1 VDERRDGSEA
11 YFSFPTALATR
22 GLVSLGVNIFHPAFS
37 SDFVFSCEG
46 LGRWEDHPAW
56 QVRFEQREGT
66 PSRIRSWS
74 YLGKTFA
81 IPLKGRVWIS
91 PNTFD
96 IIRLETDLREPVK
109 ELQLTKE
116 HLAID
121 YGPVDFK
128 QVKEQLWLPQSA
140 EMYFSFLGKRYHH
153 KHTLSDY
160 VLFSVDEKSKISR
173 PQEIPPKPANSQ
185 P

>member
-1 VDERRDGSEA
+1 
-11 YFSFPTALATR
+11 
-22 GLVSLGVNIFHPAFS
+22 
-37 SDFVFSCEG
+37 
-46 LGRWEDHPAW
+46 
-56 QVRFEQREGT
+56 
-66 PSRIRSWS
+66 
-74 YLGKTFA
+74 
-81 IPLKGRVWIS
+81 
-91 PNTFD
+91 
-96 IIRLETDLREPVK
+96 VK

-116 HLAID
+116 HLSID
-121 YGPVDFK
+121 YGPIDFK

-173 PQEIPPKPANSQ
+173 PQEAPAKQGESQ